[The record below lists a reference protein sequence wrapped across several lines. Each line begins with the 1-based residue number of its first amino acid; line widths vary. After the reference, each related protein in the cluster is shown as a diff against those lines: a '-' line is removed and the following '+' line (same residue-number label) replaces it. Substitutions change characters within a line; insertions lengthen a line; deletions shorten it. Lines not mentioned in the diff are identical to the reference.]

1 MAFLSAMNAP
11 SLTKSGVNGSDVYTA
26 VGVGDPR
33 VALYT
38 SLVRDCN
45 VGFIHTQLKAIRG
58 MNAEQADHSAKQVES
73 LTCQADGSVPIRDA
87 FVMAY
92 QARDVRGGKG
102 ERDAAYKMLVEL
114 AEGQSAENVTAMV
127 RLVPEYGSWRDLF
140 ALMEMPSVS
149 GNFPFT
155 AAVQKV
161 ISEQLVGDEVAMAD
175 DKSVSLLA
183 KWMPREGK
191 KDAKHVDLFAGVL
204 STDTERTKNWKR
216 MVYRKRV
223 TTLNKYLKTV
233 EIAMCGDH
241 ATKGGRWATIKP
253 GAVPGRCLKK
263 NRAAFFNEELIRDKR
278 GKAAKATGLE
288 RSEYE
293 DRRACA
299 QHFKDHI
306 KSGKAVKGATTVFP
320 HEIVKDIR
328 GVSKNQQELLE
339 AQWEAIRD
347 AAVSKGG
354 FRRTVPLADFSAS
367 MGGLPMFVSMAL
379 GILVSEVNH
388 EAFRDHVLTFSDT
401 PSWVFL
407 GGFADLAEKVRR
419 CQESPWGG
427 STNIEAAFD
436 LILRRMEE
444 HKVPVGEE
452 PEDLVIF
459 TDMGWD
465 AAFCRGGAA
474 KWQTHIDIL
483 QEKFRAASERT
494 WGAGQPGW
502 KMPRIVVWNLRAEF
516 KDYHATASAHG
527 VIQLSGWSASTL
539 KVLQEG
545 AISTPTPYQSLR
557 AVLDDPRYD
566 RVRAAFSPASRA

>member
-1 MAFLSAMNAP
+1 MNAP
-11 SLTKSGVNGSDVYTA
+11 SLTKNGVNGSDVYTA
-26 VGVGDPR
+26 DGVGDPR

-38 SLVRDCN
+38 SLVRGCDA
-45 VGFIHTQLKAIRG
+45 GFIRDQLKAIRG
-58 MNAEQADHSAKQVES
+58 MSA
-73 LTCQADGSVPIRDA
+73 TQADGSVPLQDA

-102 ERDAAYKMLVEL
+102 ERDAAYRMLVEL

-127 RLVPEYGSWRDLF
+127 RLVVEYGCWRDVF
-140 ALMEMPSVS
+140 ALMDMPTGS
-149 GNFPFT
+149 GNYPFT

-161 ISEQLVGDEVAMAD
+161 IQEQLVADEAAMAAG
-175 DKSVSLLA
+175 KSVSLLA

-191 KDAKHVDLFAGVL
+191 KGERRVEMFAGVK
-204 STDTERTKNWKR
+204 SEDSEKTRNWKR
-216 MVYRKRV
+216 MVYRRRIV
-223 TTLNKYLKTV
+223 ALNKYMKTA
-233 EIAMCGDH
+233 EIAMCG
-241 ATKGGRWATIKP
+241 GQWATIKP

-263 NRAAFFNEELIRDKR
+263 NKAAFFNEALAPHRVK
-278 GKAAKATGLE
+278 GKAAQTTGAE
-288 RSEYE
+288 RSSSE
-293 DRRACA
+293 DRRVCA
-299 QHFKDHI
+299 QNFKEHI

-320 HEIVKDIR
+320 HEIVKDIER
-328 GVSKNQQELLE
+328 ASGDQQELLE

-347 AAVSKGG
+347 AVAGKGG
-354 FRRTVPLADFSAS
+354 FRRTVPLADFSGS
-367 MGGLPMFVSMAL
+367 MSGIPMLVSMAL
-379 GILVSEVNH
+379 SILVSEVNH
-388 EAFRDHVLTFSDT
+388 EAFRDHVLTFSEH

-419 CQESPWGG
+419 CANSPWGM

-436 LILRRMEE
+436 LILQRMEE
-444 HKVPVGEE
+444 HRVPVGEE
-452 PEDLVIF
+452 PEDLLIF

-465 AAFCRGGAA
+465 AAICSKTG

-502 KMPRIVVWNLRAEF
+502 KMPRIIVWNLRAAF
-516 KDYHATASAHG
+516 KDYHATAQATG
-527 VIQLSGWSASTL
+527 VIQLSGWSPSTL

-566 RVRAAFSPASRA
+566 RVRADIKLA

>member
-1 MAFLSAMNAP
+1 MAFVQAMNAP
-11 SLTKSGVNGSDVYTA
+11 QLTKTGVNGSDVYTA
-26 VGVGDPR
+26 AGVGDSR

-38 SLVRDCN
+38 SLVRGCEAK
-45 VGFIHTQLKAIRG
+45 FIKDQLKAIRG
-58 MNAEQADHSAKQVES
+58 MSTEH
-73 LTCQADGSVPIRDA
+73 TDGSVPLRDA

-92 QARDVRGGKG
+92 QTRDVRGGKG
-102 ERDAAYKMLVEL
+102 ERDAAYNMLVEL
-114 AEGQSAENVTAMV
+114 AEGQSAETVEKMV
-127 RLVPEYGSWRDLF
+127 SLVPEYGSWRDLF
-140 ALMEMPSVS
+140 ALMEIPSVS
-149 GNFPFT
+149 GNYPFT
-155 AAVQKV
+155 TAIRGMIA
-161 ISEQLVGDEVAMAD
+161 EQLVKDEAAMAAG
-175 DKSVSLLA
+175 KSASLLA

-191 KDAKHVDLFAGVL
+191 KNAKRVDFFAGVL
-204 STDTERTKNWKR
+204 SNDTERTKNWKR

-223 TTLNKYLKTV
+223 TTLNKYLKTT
-233 EIAMCGDH
+233 EIAMCGDK
-241 ATKGGRWATIKP
+241 ANKGGEWATIQP

-263 NRAAFFNEELIRDKR
+263 NRAAFFNEELVRGKS
-278 GKAAKATGLE
+278 GKAAKATSAE
-288 RSEYE
+288 RSESE

-306 KSGKAVKGATTVFP
+306 KGGKAVKGATTVFP

-328 GVSKNQQELLE
+328 RVSKNQQELLE
-339 AQWEAIRD
+339 AQWEAIRN

-354 FRRTVPLADFSAS
+354 FRRTVPLADFSGS
-367 MGGLPMFVSMAL
+367 MNGIPMLVSMAL

-388 EAFRDHVLTFSDT
+388 EAFRDHVLTFSEE

-419 CQESPWGG
+419 CQVSPWGG

-436 LILRRMEE
+436 LILARMVE
-444 HKVPVGEE
+444 HRVPVGEE
-452 PEDLVIF
+452 PEDLLVF

-465 AAFCRGGAA
+465 AALPRGSSGS
-474 KWQTHIDIL
+474 WQTHIELL
-483 QEKFRAASERT
+483 QDKFRVASESV

-502 KMPRIVVWNLRAEF
+502 KMPRIVVWNLRAAF
-516 KDYHATASAHG
+516 KDYHATAEAPG
-527 VIQLSGWSASTL
+527 VIQLSGWSPSTL

-566 RVRAAFSPASRA
+566 AVRATFTPA